1 MLFLL
6 PPSETKLD
14 GGSGMSGLDPASLSF
29 PQLSEVRRD
38 VTDRLLA
45 LSSDRAAMMSG
56 LKLGPR
62 LADEV
67 DRNRTVESSPT
78 MPALARYTGVLF
90 DPVGVDDLDEQGWRW
105 AHQHIAVHS
114 ALFGLVRAGDHI
126 PAYRLSHDSRLPA
139 GSLRSTWSAS
149 VSSVL
154 AEVVESGEFVVDLR
168 SEGYVTLG
176 PAPRPGSVFV
186 RVVSDASGRRR
197 ALNHFNKKSKGL
209 FVRRLLRDRPELA
222 DLDDLLAWARR
233 GGIVLEPSTEGEL
246 VLVSES
252 LLGASG
258 LGAPD
263 QTTGTGPI
271 R

>member
-14 GGSGMSGLDPASLSF
+14 GGSGMSGLDLAALSF
-29 PQLSEVRRD
+29 PELGGVRRD

-45 LSSDRAAMMSG
+45 LSSDRPAAMSA

-62 LADEV
+62 LAGEV
-67 DRNRTVESSPT
+67 DRNRAVESSAT

-90 DPVGVDDLDEQGWRW
+90 DPVGADELDDQTWRW
-105 AHQHIAVHS
+105 AHQHVVVHS
-114 ALFGLVRAGDHI
+114 ALFGLVRAGDPV
-126 PAYRLSHDSRLPA
+126 PAYRLSHDSRLPGA
-139 GSLRSTWSAS
+139 SLRATWSAS

-154 AEVVESGEFVVDLR
+154 AQVVDAGEFVVDLR
-168 SEGYVTLG
+168 SEGYVSLG
-176 PAPRPGSVFV
+176 PAPRAGSAFV
-186 RVVSDASGRRR
+186 RVVSDADGRRR

-209 FVRRLLRDRPELA
+209 FVRRLLRDRPDLTV
-222 DLDDLLAWARR
+222 LDDLLTWARSA
-233 GGIVLEPSTEGEL
+233 GIVLEPSGDDEL

-252 LLGASG
+252 LFELA
-258 LGAPD
+258 D
-263 QTTGTGPI
+263 QATGTGPS

>member
-1 MLFLL
+1 VLFLL

-14 GGSGMSGLDPASLSF
+14 GGSGTSGLDPASLSF

-56 LKLGPR
+56 LNLGPR

-67 DRNRTVESSPT
+67 DRNRKVESSPT

-90 DPVGVDDLDEQGWRW
+90 DPVGVDELDEQGWRW

-126 PAYRLSHDSRLPA
+126 PAYRR
-139 GSLRSTWSAS
+139 SLRSTWSAS

-209 FVRRLLRDRPELA
+209 LVRRLLRDRPELA
-222 DLDDLLAWARR
+222 GLDDLLAWARR

-252 LLGASG
+252 LLG